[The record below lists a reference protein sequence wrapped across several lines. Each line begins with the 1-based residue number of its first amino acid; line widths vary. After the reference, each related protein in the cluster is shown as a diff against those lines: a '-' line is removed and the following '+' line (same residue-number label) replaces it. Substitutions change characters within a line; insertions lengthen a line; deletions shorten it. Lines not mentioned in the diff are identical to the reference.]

1 MRWFKR
7 LGLAAGALV
16 ALVLLAVSAIYGLTE
31 TRFRKTY
38 AISGIALQ
46 VPTDAASIAR
56 GEHVVKA
63 LTKCV
68 DCHGADLGGGM
79 VVDQPGVGRI
89 PAPNLTR
96 GKGGVMAQHDDESLV
111 RAIRYGIGRDGH
123 GMRVMPSAEYR
134 YLSDADLGAVIAYVK
149 SVPPV
154 DREMPSMRIDVIP
167 RMLMTAGSLDAIAA
181 EVIPQVPVK
190 HASVPAGPTP
200 EYGRYLASI
209 GCQGCHGE
217 HFSGGPIPGGPP
229 DWAPAS
235 NLTPAGIGHYTEA
248 DFFRVLRDGVK
259 PGGAKVR
266 PPMPIGG
273 TKQMTD
279 DEIRAVY
286 AYLKTV
292 PAREFG
298 GR

>member
-1 MRWFKR
+1 MRWLKR
-7 LGLAAGALV
+7 LGIAAGALV
-16 ALVLLAVSAIYGLTE
+16 ALLLLAVSAIYGLTE
-31 TRFRKTY
+31 TRFRRNY
-38 AISGIALQ
+38 AVSGIALAI
-46 VPTDAASIAR
+46 PSDSAAIAR

-63 LTKCV
+63 LAKCGE
-68 DCHGADLGGGM
+68 CHGADLGGGM

-96 GKGGVMAQHDDESLV
+96 GAGGVMGRHDDESLV
-111 RAIRYGIGRDGH
+111 RAIRYGIGRNGH
-123 GMRVMPSAEYR
+123 GMRVMPSEEFR
-134 YLSDADLGAVIAYVK
+134 NLSDADLGAVIAYVK

-154 DREMPSMRIDVIP
+154 DREMPPMRVDVIP
-167 RMLMTAGSLDAIAA
+167 RVLMTMGAMPAVAA

-190 HASVPAGPTP
+190 HASVTP
-200 EYGRYLASI
+200 GATVEYGRYIAAI
-209 GCQGCHGE
+209 GCQGCHGA

-229 DWAPAS
+229 DWAPAA
-235 NLTPAGIGHYTEA
+235 NLTPGGIGHYTEA
-248 DFFRVLRDGVK
+248 DFIRVLRDGVK
-259 PGGAKVR
+259 PGGVAVR
-266 PPMPIGG
+266 APMPIAA

-279 DEIRAVY
+279 EEIRAVY

>member
-1 MRWFKR
+1 MRWLKR

-31 TRFRKTY
+31 TRFRRSY
-38 AISGIALQ
+38 AVSDISLPI
-46 VPTDAASIAR
+46 PSDAASHER
-56 GEHVVKA
+56 GRHVVKA
-63 LTKCV
+63 LAKCG
-68 DCHGADLGGGM
+68 DCHGQDLGGGM

-89 PAPNLTR
+89 PAPNLTV
-96 GKGGVMAQHDDESLV
+96 GKGGVMPKHSDETLV

-123 GMRVMPSAEYR
+123 GLRVMPSEEYR
-134 YLSDADLGAVIAYVK
+134 YLSDADLAAVIAYVK
-149 SVPPV
+149 SVPAV
-154 DREMPSMRIDVIP
+154 DREMPAMRVDVIP
-167 RMLMTAGSLDAIAA
+167 RALMTMGAMPAVAA

-190 HASVPAGPTP
+190 HASVAPGVTAD
-200 EYGRYLASI
+200 YGRYIVSI

-217 HFSGGPIPGGPP
+217 HLSGGRIPGGPP

-248 DFFRVLRDGVK
+248 DFMRVLRDGVK
-259 PGGAKVR
+259 PGGARIR
-266 PPMPIGG
+266 PPMPIGA

-279 DEIRAVY
+279 EEIRAVY
-286 AYLKTV
+286 AFLKTV

>member
-1 MRWFKR
+1 MRWLKR
-7 LGLAAGALV
+7 LGIAAGALV
-16 ALVLLAVSAIYGLTE
+16 ALLLLAVGCIYALTE
-31 TRFRKTY
+31 TRFRRSY
-38 AISGIALQ
+38 AVSGISLDI
-46 VPTDAASIAR
+46 PTDPASLER
-56 GEHVVKA
+56 GRHVVKA
-63 LTKCV
+63 LAKCG
-68 DCHGADLGGGM
+68 DCHGQDLGGGM

-89 PAPNLTR
+89 PAPNLTA
-96 GKGGVMAQHDDESLV
+96 GKGGVMSKHSDETLV

-123 GMRVMPSAEYR
+123 GLRVMPSEEYR

-149 SVPPV
+149 SMPAV
-154 DREMPSMRIDVIP
+154 DREMPAMRVDVIP
-167 RMLMTAGSLDAIAA
+167 RMLMTVGAMPAVAA

-190 HASVPAGPTP
+190 HASVAPGTTAD
-200 EYGRYLASI
+200 YGRYIVSI

-217 HFSGGPIPGGPP
+217 HLSGGKIPGGPP

-248 DFFRVLRDGVK
+248 DFMRVLRDGVK
-259 PGGAKVR
+259 PGGARIR
-266 PPMPIGG
+266 PPMPIGA

-279 DEIRAVY
+279 EEIRAVY
-286 AYLKTV
+286 AFLKTV